1 MNTKAPKKSIQTLI
15 NDAIIQQ
22 HAGNLDEAQVL
33 FEQALKLDSKNAA
46 ALYSLGAI
54 ESSRTRYDKA
64 LAHMQ
69 KAIKASPNFAQAHL
83 ALSVIFFHLNR
94 LPEATQAVNKALK
107 LDAKLAGAQAH
118 LDTLRLASQGVSNA
132 STTNPEAAALNAQ
145 AITLQGAGQHTQAE
159 QLLRQALAL
168 DGNNFM
174 TLYSLGVSCSTLG
187 NPKEALTFFDRATH
201 AAPHL
206 PLGFFA
212 KAKTLHDLGLAE
224 DALVA
229 YDQAITADPHYM
241 EAYTN
246 KAALLQGINR
256 HHDALLTLTAA
267 TEIEP
272 NHVRALE
279 GQGQLLGQ
287 YKQYTLATRAFAHA
301 LQVSPDYAYGEGHLM
316 GARMSNCDW
325 TDFEGAK
332 ERIMAGIHAGKL
344 TCGPLTIMS
353 ITDDAATIRQCA
365 ELYAADKY
373 QTSPH
378 PLWTGEKYQHRK
390 KRVAFMSADFRI
402 HPVGYLLIGLI
413 EHFDKSKFEL
423 TGFFTGVADDSDLW
437 RRYRCAFDNYIDC
450 HTMPSIEVAKLMRAM
465 EIDVVIELSGHTEGT
480 RLDILAHRPAPTQIT
495 YLGFPGTLGLPYI
508 DYLISDPRIIPP
520 ALEPHYKEKILTLP
534 HCYLPRD
541 DSVVPSPETP
551 KRADCGL
558 PDDGIVFCS
567 FNHDYKIN
575 PPLFKVW
582 MDLLKEVPGSVLWLM
597 KLNEGAHK
605 NLAQSARDHGIDPER
620 IIFASRLPRVEDHLA
635 RYRLADV
642 FIDTY
647 PYNGHTTAGDALRS
661 GLPVVTLCGGS
672 FSSRVAAS
680 LLHDIGMSELTCT
693 SFEQYHDKALHL
705 AVNQADRSALKQKL
719 QNKIE
724 NKQWPHTPA
733 QQARALENILIQPV
747 SYTHLTLPTIC
758 SV

>member
-1 MNTKAPKKSIQTLI
+1 MFRLTGYNDIEKICMNTKAPKKSIQTII
-15 NDAIIQQ
+15 NDAIAHQ
-22 HAGNLDEAQVL
+22 HAGEMDEALAL
-33 FEQALKLDSKNAA
+33 FMQALKMDSKNAA
-46 ALYSLGAI
+46 ALYSIGAI
-54 ESSRTRYDKA
+54 ESGRGRYAEA
-64 LAHMQ
+64 LTHMQ
-69 KAIKASPNFAQAHL
+69 KAVKASPNFAQAHL
-83 ALSVIFFHLNR
+83 ALSVIYYHLNQI
-94 LPEATQAVNKALK
+94 PEATAAVTKALK

-118 LDTLRLASQGVSNA
+118 LEILRLSSKGVSHA
-132 STTNPEAAALNAQ
+132 VSTNPEAAALNSQ
-145 AITLQGAGQHTQAE
+145 AISLQGSGQHAQAE
-159 QLLRQALAL
+159 QLLRQALTL

-174 TLYSLGVSCSTLG
+174 SLYSLGVSCSALG
-187 NPKEALTFFDRATH
+187 NPKEALTFFDRATQ
-201 AAPHL
+201 AAPQL

-224 DALVA
+224 NALTA
-229 YDQAITADPHYM
+229 YDQAIEVDPHYM
-241 EAYTN
+241 ESYTN
-246 KAALLQGINR
+246 KAALLQSINR
-256 HHDALLTLTAA
+256 HHDALLALTAA

-301 LQVSPDYAYGEGHLM
+301 LQVAPDYAYGEGHLM

-332 ERIMAGIHAGKL
+332 ARIMAGIDAGKL

-353 ITDDAATIRQCA
+353 ITDDAATIRKCA

-373 QTSPH
+373 QASPN
-378 PLWTGEKYQHRK
+378 PLWTGEKYHHRK

-413 EHFDKSKFEL
+413 EQFDKSKFEL

-480 RLDILAHRPAPTQIT
+480 RLDILAHRPAPTQVT

-508 DYLISDPRIIPP
+508 DYLISDPRIIP
-520 ALEPHYKEKILTLP
+520 AEFEQHYQEKILTLP

-541 DSVVPSPETP
+541 DSVVPSAETP
-551 KRADCGL
+551 KRSDFGL
-558 PDDGIVFCS
+558 PEEGVVFCS

-597 KLNEGAHK
+597 KLNEGAHT
-605 NLAQSARDHGIDPER
+605 NLTQSARDHGIDPDR

-647 PYNGHTTAGDALRS
+647 PYNGHTTAGDALRA

-672 FSSRVAAS
+672 FASRVAAS

-693 SFEQYHDKALHL
+693 SFDEYHDKALLL
-705 AVNQADRSALKQKL
+705 ATNSSEREKTKSKLAGILDRQS
-719 QNKIE
+719 
-724 NKQWPHTPA
+724 WPPTPK
-733 QQARALENILIQPV
+733 QQAKALEDLILDI
-747 SYTHLTLPTIC
+747 
-758 SV
+758 

>member
-1 MNTKAPKKSIQTLI
+1 
-15 NDAIIQQ
+15 
-22 HAGNLDEAQVL
+22 
-33 FEQALKLDSKNAA
+33 
-46 ALYSLGAI
+46 
-54 ESSRTRYDKA
+54 
-64 LAHMQ
+64 
-69 KAIKASPNFAQAHL
+69 
-83 ALSVIFFHLNR
+83 
-94 LPEATQAVNKALK
+94 
-107 LDAKLAGAQAH
+107 
-118 LDTLRLASQGVSNA
+118 
-132 STTNPEAAALNAQ
+132 
-145 AITLQGAGQHTQAE
+145 
-159 QLLRQALAL
+159 
-168 DGNNFM
+168 
-174 TLYSLGVSCSTLG
+174 
-187 NPKEALTFFDRATH
+187 
-201 AAPHL
+201 
-206 PLGFFA
+206 
-212 KAKTLHDLGLAE
+212 
-224 DALVA
+224 
-229 YDQAITADPHYM
+229 M

-267 TEIEP
+267 TDIEP

-332 ERIMAGIHAGKL
+332 ARIMAGIHEGKL

-353 ITDDAATIRQCA
+353 ITDDAATIRKCA

-373 QTSPH
+373 QASAN
-378 PLWTGEKYQHRK
+378 PLWNGETYQHRK

-413 EHFDKSKFEL
+413 EQFDKSKFEL
-423 TGFFTGVADDSDLW
+423 TGFFTGVGDDSDLW
-437 RRYRCAFDNYIDC
+437 RRYRCAFDHYIDC

-480 RLDILAHRPAPTQIT
+480 RLDILAHRPAPTQVT

-520 ALEPHYKEKILTLP
+520 TLEQHYQEKILTLP

-551 KRADCGL
+551 ARSDFGL

-605 NLAQSARDHGIDPER
+605 NLAQSARDHGVDPER

-693 SFEQYHDKALHL
+693 SLDEYHDKALRL
-705 AVNQADRSALKQKL
+705 ATHADKRAAAKQKL
-719 QNKIE
+719 QGILDRQE
-724 NKQWPHTPA
+724 WPHTPA
-733 QQARALENILIQPV
+733 HQARALEALLLKI
-747 SYTHLTLPTIC
+747 
-758 SV
+758 

>member
-1 MNTKAPKKSIQTLI
+1 MTTKAPKKSIQTLI
-15 NDAIIQQ
+15 NDGIVAQ
-22 HAGNLDEAQVL
+22 HAGQLDEAEHL
-33 FEQALKLDSKNAA
+33 FQQALKLDSKNPA

-54 ESSRTRYDKA
+54 ESGRARYSEA
-64 LAHMQ
+64 LVHMQ
-69 KAIKASPNFAQAHL
+69 KAVKASPNFAQAHL
-83 ALSVIFFHLNR
+83 ALSVIQFHLGK
-94 LPEATQAVNKALK
+94 LAEATQSVNKALK
-107 LDAKLAGAQAH
+107 LDPKLAGAQAH
-118 LDTLRLASQGVSNA
+118 LDTLRLANQGATNV
-132 STTNPEAAALNAQ
+132 TPTNPEVASLNTQ
-145 AITLQGAGQHTQAE
+145 AIALQGTGQHAKAE
-159 QLLRQALAL
+159 QLFRQAMAL
-168 DGNNFM
+168 DANNFM
-174 TLYSLGVSCSTLG
+174 TLYSLGVSRSAQG
-187 NPKEALTFFDRATH
+187 DPKDALVYFDKATQ

-206 PLGFFA
+206 ALGFFA

-224 DALVA
+224 DSLAA
-229 YDQAITADPHYM
+229 YDQAIATDPHYM

-267 TEIEP
+267 TDIEP

-332 ERIMAGIHAGKL
+332 ARIMAGIHEGKL

-353 ITDDAATIRQCA
+353 ITDDAATIRKCA

-373 QTSPH
+373 QASPN
-378 PLWTGEKYQHRK
+378 PLWNGETYQHRK

-413 EHFDKSKFEL
+413 EQFDKSKFEL
-423 TGFFTGVADDSDLW
+423 TGFFTGVGDDSDLW
-437 RRYRCAFDNYIDC
+437 RRYRCAFDHYIDC

-480 RLDILAHRPAPTQIT
+480 RLDILAHRPAPTQVT

-520 ALEPHYKEKILTLP
+520 TLEQHYQEKILTLP

-541 DSVVPSPETP
+541 DSVVPSPDTP
-551 KRADCGL
+551 ARSDFGL

-582 MDLLKEVPGSVLWLM
+582 MNLLKEVPGSVLWLM

-605 NLAQSARDHGIDPER
+605 NLAQSARDHGVDPER

-693 SFEQYHDKALHL
+693 SFDEYHDKALRL
-705 AVNQADRSALKQKL
+705 ATDANERTAAKQKL
-719 QNKIE
+719 QGILDRQE
-724 NKQWPHTPA
+724 WPHTPA
-733 QQARALENILIQPV
+733 HQARALEALLLKI
-747 SYTHLTLPTIC
+747 
-758 SV
+758 

>member
-1 MNTKAPKKSIQTLI
+1 MTTKAPKKSIQTLI
-15 NDAIIQQ
+15 NDGIVAQ
-22 HAGNLDEAQVL
+22 HAGQLDEAEQL
-33 FEQALKLDSKNAA
+33 FQQALKLDTKNPA

-54 ESSRTRYDKA
+54 ESGRARYSEA
-64 LAHMQ
+64 FVHMQ
-69 KAIKASPNFAQAHL
+69 KAVKASPNFAQAHL
-83 ALSVIFFHLNR
+83 ALSVIQFHLGKVA
-94 LPEATQAVNKALK
+94 EATQSVNKALK
-107 LDAKLAGAQAH
+107 LDPKLAGAQAH
-118 LDTLRLASQGVSNA
+118 LDTLRLANQGATNV
-132 STTNPEAAALNAQ
+132 TPTNPEVASLNTQ
-145 AITLQGAGQHTQAE
+145 AIALQGTGQHAQAE
-159 QLLRQALAL
+159 QLFRQAMAL
-168 DGNNFM
+168 DANNFM
-174 TLYSLGVSCSTLG
+174 TLYSLGVSRSAQG
-187 NPKEALTFFDRATH
+187 DPKDALVYFDKATQ

-206 PLGFFA
+206 ALGFFA

-224 DALVA
+224 DSLAA
-229 YDQAITADPHYM
+229 YDQAIATDPHYM

-267 TEIEP
+267 TDIEP

-287 YKQYTLATRAFAHA
+287 YKQYTLATRAFSHA

-332 ERIMAGIHAGKL
+332 ARIMAGIHEGKL

-353 ITDDAATIRQCA
+353 ITDDAATIRKCA

-373 QTSPH
+373 QASPN
-378 PLWTGEKYQHRK
+378 PLWNGETYQHRK

-413 EHFDKSKFEL
+413 EQFDKSKFEL
-423 TGFFTGVADDSDLW
+423 TGFFTGVGDDSDLW
-437 RRYRCAFDNYIDC
+437 RRYRCAFDHYIDC

-480 RLDILAHRPAPTQIT
+480 RLDILAHRPAPTQVT

-520 ALEPHYKEKILTLP
+520 TLEQHYQEKILTLP

-551 KRADCGL
+551 TRSDFGL
-558 PDDGIVFCS
+558 PDGGIVFCS

-605 NLAQSARDHGIDPER
+605 NLAQSARDHGVDPER

-693 SFEQYHDKALHL
+693 SFDEYHDKALRL
-705 AVNQADRSALKQKL
+705 ATHADERTAAKKKL
-719 QNKIE
+719 QGILE
-724 NKQWPHTPA
+724 RQEWPHTPV
-733 QQARALENILIQPV
+733 QQARALEALLLQI
-747 SYTHLTLPTIC
+747 
-758 SV
+758 

>member
-1 MNTKAPKKSIQTLI
+1 MTTKAPKKSIQTLI
-15 NDAIIQQ
+15 NDGIVAQ
-22 HAGNLDEAQVL
+22 HASQLDEAEHL
-33 FEQALKLDSKNAA
+33 FQQALKLDSKNPA

-54 ESSRTRYDKA
+54 ESGRARYSEA
-64 LAHMQ
+64 LVHMQ
-69 KAIKASPNFAQAHL
+69 KAVKASPSFAQAHL
-83 ALSVIFFHLNR
+83 ALSVIQFHLGK
-94 LPEATQAVNKALK
+94 LAEATQSVNKALK
-107 LDAKLAGAQAH
+107 LDPKLAGAQAH
-118 LDTLRLASQGVSNA
+118 LDTLRLANQGATNV
-132 STTNPEAAALNAQ
+132 TPTNPEVASLNTQ
-145 AITLQGAGQHTQAE
+145 AIALQGTGQHAQAE
-159 QLLRQALAL
+159 QLFRQAMAL
-168 DGNNFM
+168 DANNFM
-174 TLYSLGVSCSTLG
+174 TLYSLGVSRSAQG
-187 NPKEALTFFDRATH
+187 DPKDALVYFDKATQ

-206 PLGFFA
+206 ALGFFA

-224 DALVA
+224 DSLAA
-229 YDQAITADPHYM
+229 YDQAIATDPHYM

-267 TEIEP
+267 TDIEP

-332 ERIMAGIHAGKL
+332 ARIMAGIHEGKL

-353 ITDDAATIRQCA
+353 ITDDAATIRKCA

-373 QTSPH
+373 QASPN
-378 PLWTGEKYQHRK
+378 PLWNGETYQHRK

-413 EHFDKSKFEL
+413 EQFDKSKFEL
-423 TGFFTGVADDSDLW
+423 TGFFTGVGDDSDLW
-437 RRYRCAFDNYIDC
+437 RRYRCAFDHYIDC

-480 RLDILAHRPAPTQIT
+480 RLDILAHRPAPTQVT

-520 ALEPHYKEKILTLP
+520 TLEQHYQEKILTLP

-551 KRADCGL
+551 ARSDFGL

-605 NLAQSARDHGIDPER
+605 NLAQSARDHGVDPER

-693 SFEQYHDKALHL
+693 SFDEYHDKALRL
-705 AVNQADRSALKQKL
+705 ATDANERTAAKQKL
-719 QNKIE
+719 QGILE
-724 NKQWPHTPA
+724 RQEWPHTPA
-733 QQARALENILIQPV
+733 HQARALEALLLKI
-747 SYTHLTLPTIC
+747 
-758 SV
+758 